1 MVNATRTRLARRR
14 ALTRMLTLALT
25 LAFALTALCVA
36 ACRKER
42 PLLEVK
48 GGFPELGRQAIARR
62 GCGGCHYVP
71 GVAGAEGKIS
81 VPLFGFGDRPDI
93 AGAAA
98 NTPEALVKWL
108 MNPQS
113 VAPSARMPNL
123 GVNEK
128 DARDIAAYL
137 YTLKSP

>member
-1 MVNATRTRLARRR
+1 MVSTSWLRFARRF
-14 ALTRMLTLALT
+14 TLALT
-25 LAFALTALCVA
+25 FALAAVGAC

-48 GGFPELGRQAIARR
+48 GGDPELGRQAIARW

-71 GVAGAEGKIS
+71 GVPGAEGKIS

-98 NTPEALVKWL
+98 NTPEALVRWI

-113 VAPSARMPNL
+113 IAPSARMPKL

-137 YTLKSP
+137 YSLKSP